1 MVTKHSPFAAAI
13 LSLAFAVNAVAGDIN
28 LWGWVGDASGSGVA
42 GVDVA
47 LKDSS
52 FSATT
57 DSSGKWSLVRVAT
70 TVRNAPALAKS
81 RIGQEMVFNILGR
94 RMEGSNLA
102 RGVYVIRD
110 VAGTSSVQV
119 NHLAKAEAVADS
131 LIVSYQGSVV
141 GRIELTSLTA
151 GALADMTL
159 RTVSPLLVPSTA
171 GTAPSPFFMLVG
183 QTAHVSFAYD
193 TLLWRPMWL
202 TVGTNSTVAM
212 GANFSVLLANA
223 TDAVTLNLASRA
235 QGITFAALGDKTYG
249 DANFLL
255 SATAGSTL
263 NVTFTSQT
271 PSVCTVSG
279 VLASI
284 ASAGVCTIQAD
295 QAGDSIF
302 NAATSAVQSFTVA
315 PKPVT
320 VVAYPKT
327 KVYGDAD
334 PALTY
339 VTVGL
344 VGSDVLTGTLSRAVG
359 EIVGT
364 YAITSTLTNPNYAV
378 TFTGAN
384 LVITAKPVTVVAYPK
399 SKVYGDADPALTY
412 VTVGLVGSDV
422 LAGTL
427 SRATSEIV
435 GTYAISLGT
444 LANPNYAITF
454 VGANLVITAK
464 PITVTANA
472 QTKVYGSTDP
482 TLTYTATGLVGTD
495 VLTCSLSR
503 AVGEIVGTYAIT
515 GTLTNS
521 NYTVTFVG
529 ANLSITAKPITVT
542 ANAQSKTYGDA
553 LTLGTTSYVVTSGTL
568 VYSDDITG
576 VTLTS
581 AGTVGTAAVGS
592 YTITPSAAVG
602 SNLANYT
609 ITYAIGTL
617 TVNPRTITVTANA
630 AAKLRGSTDPELT
643 YTCTGTLVNGDVFTG
658 SLTRAS
664 GETVGTYAIVQ
675 GTLGLTSNYSLT
687 FVGANFT
694 INGNS
699 QTCAYDAT
707 ANTLTCTEQTY
718 KTVVIGAQTWMA
730 ENLNYTPTAGNSWCY
745 GNVASNCT
753 TYGRLYDYPTAL
765 SVCPTGWHLPD
776 TTAWNTL
783 EAYVGAATAGNKL
796 KAVSSL
802 WTTYSGIT
810 NTDDYGFSALPAGYY
825 YGRLF
830 GSVGYYGDW
839 WTATANGSS
848 NAYDRGMSYDYAY
861 VDHGISSQTYGF
873 SARCLKD
880 VP

>member
-359 EIVGT
+359 
-364 YAITSTLTNPNYAV
+364 
-378 TFTGAN
+378 
-384 LVITAKPVTVVAYPK
+384 
-399 SKVYGDADPALTY
+399 
-412 VTVGLVGSDV
+412 
-422 LAGTL
+422 
-427 SRATSEIV
+427 EIV